1 MKCPSLFVLLV
12 SSLLPLAAADP
23 IKRDFE
29 ADAVGQRPAGFEIAR
44 TGGGAE
50 GKWVVRTE
58 KGAAKNHVLAQE
70 DADTTDNRFPVAL
83 LKDRTYK
90 DVALSVRARPLSG
103 HVDQGFGLV
112 WRYRD
117 ASNYYVTRCNALE
130 DNCRVYH
137 VVNGSRRQF
146 GTQDLKVATNA
157 WHTVKVQAAGNHFV
171 VFMDGNRIFDGT
183 DDTFKEAGKVGLW
196 TKADSVIEFDD
207 FTAEGRD

>member
-29 ADAVGQRPAGFEIAR
+29 ADPVGQRPAGFEIAR

-58 KGAAKNHVLAQE
+58 KGAAKN
-70 DADTTDNRFPVAL
+70 
-83 LKDRTYK
+83 
-90 DVALSVRARPLSG
+90 
-103 HVDQGFGLV
+103 
-112 WRYRD
+112 
-117 ASNYYVTRCNALE
+117 
-130 DNCRVYH
+130 
-137 VVNGSRRQF
+137 
-146 GTQDLKVATNA
+146 LKVATNA

-183 DDTFKEAGKVGLW
+183 EDTFKEAGKVGLW